1 MGVEPLNFFAYLFI
15 LAIVFD
21 ISFNLRRLVK
31 AMDRLWRKLSEI
43 NDTLQRRG
51 I

>member
-1 MGVEPLNFFAYLFI
+1 MGVEMLNFLAFLFI
-15 LAIVFD
+15 LAIIFD

-31 AMDRLWRKLSEI
+31 AMDRLWRKLAEI
-43 NDTLQRRG
+43 NDTLQRKE

>member
-1 MGVEPLNFFAYLFI
+1 MGIETLNFLAYIFI

-31 AMDRLWRKLSEI
+31 GMDRLWRKLAEI
-43 NDTLQRRG
+43 NDTLQRKG
-51 I
+51 F